1 MLHVKSLHSD
11 FDAALVVGCD
21 GGASVANPGL
31 HVGNYTRDA
40 CDHPSAILG
49 DGEELYRVSSLLGP
63 RGPFHRYDALR
74 IYHQLLYVLAAR
86 SMHCDTF
93 AAGDIADDLF
103 AVQRI
108 AATGAIDHQIL
119 DAMNHNRVVAGD

>member
-1 MLHVKSLHSD
+1 MLHVKHLHSD
-11 FDAALVVGCD
+11 FDAALVVGRNR
-21 GGASVANPGL
+21 GAGVPNAGL
-31 HVGNYTRDA
+31 HVGNGSGDA
-40 CDHPSAILG
+40 GDHTSAIFG
-49 DGEELYRVSSLLGP
+49 DGEEFYRVSSLLGT
-63 RGPFHRYDALR
+63 RSPFYGDDALR

-108 AATGAIDHQIL
+108 AAT
-119 DAMNHNRVVAGD
+119 R